1 MTKLCIVTLVTIFT
15 FAAVDSAFG
24 YTPESP
30 EVKAMIAKG
39 AKYLEKAPNQYG
51 SSTSHEGSGLEALV
65 AYTLLKAEY
74 PTSHPRISKAISH
87 TVKETDELSKK
98 SKIHIDNMYTHAVW
112 LMLLVE
118 VDPVKYRPQIEVLV
132 RLIVSQQKANGG
144 WGYATEPMADFSQ
157 IQYCVLAIWTAEKVG
172 VRVPDVVLEKA
183 MGCMF
188 NFQFPDGSYPY
199 RSGEN
204 NHRQSMGAAGM
215 GTVYIL
221 AGLLGLQSIEGDDE
235 KNPLPPSLVRISK
248 KTVGKR
254 VPSGKIS
261 LRSLYACQSKGN
273 SWNTKNFTTWPPSH
287 QLYFMY
293 TLERYQ
299 SFRELAE
306 NKRNESPDW
315 YNACVDEL
323 RKKQANNGS
332 FGSGLVKEDANTCFG
347 LLFLMRNTQ
356 KAIKKAMYGEGVMVA
371 GQGLNGDTS
380 RVRMKNGRVVAAP
393 VAKSFNDMMAIL
405 EDPDSDELSTFASFP
420 DLLDIKDDP
429 EAYKKHAARLRRLG
443 AHESYQVRMVAIRM
457 LALTG
462 DLDNVETLIYALTD
476 PDWRIA
482 EEARDGLRFISR
494 HIEGYGLTKEMAVG
508 QRGEVIH
515 KWKEWYYS
523 VRPEARP

>member
-1 MTKLCIVTLVTIFT
+1 MKFTIASLITIFT
-15 FAAVDSAFG
+15 LVSIDSASG

-39 AKYLEKAPNQYG
+39 AKFLEDAPNQYG
-51 SSTSHEGSGLEALV
+51 SATSHEGSGLEALV

-74 PTSHPRISKAISH
+74 PTSHPRVAKAIAA
-87 TVKETDELSKK
+87 TVKGTDELSKN
-98 SKIHIDNMYTHAVW
+98 SKPHIDNMYTHAVW

-118 VDPVKYRPQIEVLV
+118 VDPEKYRAQIETLV

-144 WGYATEPMADFSQ
+144 WGYATEPLADFSQ
-157 IQYCVLAIWTAEKVG
+157 IQYCVLALWTAEKVG

-188 NFQFPDGSYPY
+188 KFQFPDGSYPY

-221 AGLLGLQSIEGDDE
+221 AGLLGMQSIEGDDDE
-235 KNPLPPSLVRISK
+235 NPLPPALVRISK
-248 KTVGKR
+248 NTAGKR
-254 VPSGKIS
+254 KPSGNIS
-261 LRSLYACQSKGN
+261 PRALAACQLKGN
-273 SWNTKNFTTWPPSH
+273 TWNTKNFTTWPPSH

-293 TLERYQ
+293 TLERYR

-306 NKRNESPDW
+306 NKPSESPPW

-323 RKKQANNGS
+323 RKRQTQNGS

-347 LLFLMRNTQ
+347 LLFLMRNTK

-371 GQGLNGDTS
+371 GQGLQGDTS

-429 EAYKKHAARLRRLG
+429 EEYKKHAARLRRLG

-494 HIEGYGLTKEMAVG
+494 HIEGYGLTKDMSVG
-508 QRGEVIH
+508 QRGAAIQ

-523 VRPEARP
+523 IRPEARP